1 MDIEWIKNQISEAID
16 KAKEK
21 QMTNGLIYVDNELKE
36 MLKKFTKAKRANEV
50 DDMLTYGIACK
61 ILSLMEGGTIE

>member
-1 MDIEWIKNQISEAID
+1 
-16 KAKEK
+16 
-21 QMTNGLIYVDNELKE
+21 MTNGLIYVDNELKE